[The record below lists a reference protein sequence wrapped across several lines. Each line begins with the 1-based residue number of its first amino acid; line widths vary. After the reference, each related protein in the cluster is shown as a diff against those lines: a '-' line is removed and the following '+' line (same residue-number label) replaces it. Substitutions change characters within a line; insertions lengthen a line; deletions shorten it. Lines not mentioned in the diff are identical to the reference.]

1 MNRPNKFENYQRNG
15 GNIKNICSKAT
26 HQEKT
31 NFGFISE
38 ENIEYEKQCK
48 PDPTKSLNDTRESVM
63 SAKNINTSFQ
73 NESFDTDPIDVV
85 DFRHYEHQIIDGYF
99 TKEVDVDADINENIS
114 IRSYNSNVSV
124 DIDKEEYNQEC
135 RIVEDL
141 QQNKS
146 SFISPKMI
154 SSFQNHDKT
163 KHKRHQKETKKNKNI
178 FGFQKSHRNIPIKIK
193 GMNNPINVTDDIDDL
208 SPSTPS
214 VILTPPTPSPEITK
228 LASNNF
234 IVEVEKASTQKEAKS
249 PMHSKQI
256 LPPGKFSNH
265 GRQGS
270 NNAMKKNKTDLSVNK
285 SKKQKRSKST
295 SSKSTSKSKAKLPD
309 ILPLFHAKSDSKFGE
324 NVPIE
329 ITDSE
334 TNDIIFFEKSDDED
348 ALDDVV
354 VLAEAVIAP
363 VEDLKPSSSNG
374 DQRKFKRK
382 IENFDEQLVQSSANN
397 NKKFS
402 TLFKAFSNN
411 S

>member
-124 DIDKEEYNQEC
+124 DIDKEEYNQDC

-163 KHKRHQKETKKNKNI
+163 KHKGHQKETKKNKNI
-178 FGFQKSHRNIPIKIK
+178 FGFQKSQTSSKSKHRNIPIKIK
-193 GMNNPINVTDDIDDL
+193 GRDNPINVIDDIDDL

-228 LASNNF
+228 LASNNL

-270 NNAMKKNKTDLSVNK
+270 NNAMIKNKTDLSMNK
-285 SKKQKRSKST
+285 SKKQKRSKAT

-309 ILPLFHAKSDSKFGE
+309 LLPLFHVKNDSKFGE
-324 NVPIE
+324 NVP
-329 ITDSE
+329 TASE
-334 TNDIIFFEKSDDED
+334 TSPRNSIPNDIIFFEKSDDED

-354 VLAEAVIAP
+354 
-363 VEDLKPSSSNG
+363 
-374 DQRKFKRK
+374 
-382 IENFDEQLVQSSANN
+382 
-397 NKKFS
+397 
-402 TLFKAFSNN
+402 
-411 S
+411 